1 MVMNATFNCRLTVSR
16 SPIAYKPVGFNS
28 PASRGVCQ
36 FNAGTNGHHALK
48 ANLEGLER
56 QYLTLVDINRY
67 FVEWR
72 RQLGQLEQKVALY
85 RAWDVLP
92 ESLKRSVAQ
101 PPPLLENL
109 RTVAKA
115 ERDQVLA
122 DAWNVLA
129 NYVAGSWSMIK
140 QSVDATFVDIRKRE
154 LLAELELRVI
164 EVQCS
169 APVMWI
175 TPSQRICQGFPMVIS
190 RDTCPISTSSVI
202 PANEDSSPNNQN
214 FHLSLVSRVTV
225 AFA

>member
-1 MVMNATFNCRLTVSR
+1 MNATFSCRLTVSR
-16 SPIAYKPVGFNS
+16 SPITQKAVGFHS
-28 PASRGVCQ
+28 PASRSACQ
-36 FNAGTNGHHALK
+36 FGGHHALK

-67 FVEWR
+67 FIEWR
-72 RQLGQLEQKVALY
+72 HQLGQLEQKVALY

-92 ESLKRSVAQ
+92 ESLKRAVAR

-109 RTVAKA
+109 RAVVKT
-115 ERDQVLA
+115 ERDLVLA
-122 DAWNVLA
+122 DAWSVLA
-129 NYVAGSWSMIK
+129 NYVAGSWSMVK
-140 QSVDATFVDIRKRE
+140 QSVDATFADIRKRE

-175 TPSQRICQGFPMVIS
+175 GPSQRICHGFPMIIRPDPS
-190 RDTCPISTSSVI
+190 PISTSSDAL
-202 PANEDSSPNNQN
+202 ANEETSLNHQN
-214 FHLSLVSRVTV
+214 LHLSLVAV

>member
-1 MVMNATFNCRLTVSR
+1 M
-16 SPIAYKPVGFNS
+16 
-28 PASRGVCQ
+28 SRGVCK
-36 FNAGTNGHHALK
+36 FDGAIHGHHTLK
-48 ANLEGLER
+48 ANLAGLER

-67 FVEWR
+67 FIEWR
-72 RQLGQLEQKVALY
+72 HHLGQLEQKVALY

-92 ESLKRSVAQ
+92 ESLKRSVAR

-109 RTVAKA
+109 RAVVKG

-129 NYVAGSWSMIK
+129 NYVAESWSMVK
-140 QSVDATFVDIRKRE
+140 QSVDATFDDIRNHE

-164 EVQCS
+164 EIQCS

-190 RDTCPISTSSVI
+190 HHLRPGATSSVT
-202 PANEDSSPNNQN
+202 PANEDISPHHQN
-214 FHLSLVSRVTV
+214 FHLSLVTV

>member
-1 MVMNATFNCRLTVSR
+1 MNATFNYRLTVSR
-16 SPIAYKPVGFNS
+16 SPIAHKGVRFDS

-36 FNAGTNGHHALK
+36 FNGVTNGHHALK

-67 FVEWR
+67 FLEWR
-72 RQLGQLEQKVALY
+72 HQLGKLEQKVALY

-92 ESLKRSVAQ
+92 ESLKRSVAH

-109 RTVAKA
+109 RAVVKA

-129 NYVAGSWSMIK
+129 NYVAGSWSMVK

-175 TPSQRICQGFPMVIS
+175 TPRQRISQGFPMVIS
-190 RDTCPISTSSVI
+190 HDPRPTSTSSVI
-202 PANEDSSPNNQN
+202 PATEDTAPNHQN
-214 FHLSLVSRVTV
+214 FHLSLVTV

>member
-1 MVMNATFNCRLTVSR
+1 MVMNATFNYRLTVSR
-16 SPIAYKPVGFNS
+16 SPIAHKGVGFNS
-28 PASRGVCQ
+28 PASRGGCQ
-36 FNAGTNGHHALK
+36 FNGAMSGHHALK

-67 FVEWR
+67 FIEWR
-72 RQLGQLEQKVALY
+72 HLLGQLEQKVALY

-109 RTVAKA
+109 RAVVKE

-129 NYVAGSWSMIK
+129 NYVVGSWSMVK
-140 QSVDATFVDIRKRE
+140 QSVDATYADIRKRE
-154 LLAELELRVI
+154 LLDELQLRVI
-164 EVQCS
+164 EVRCS

-175 TPSQRICQGFPMVIS
+175 TPSGRISQGFPMMIS
-190 RDTCPISTSSVI
+190 NNPSPVI
-202 PANEDSSPNNQN
+202 PAKGDTSSDHQQL
-214 FHLSLVSRVTV
+214 HLSLVTV
-225 AFA
+225 ASA